1 MGVPHC
7 LQRGDKLG
15 LSMMSS
21 LREKGRGLTQM
32 SNNLPNVQEK
42 VISCSLQWRGNL
54 INMIQNTHS
63 GCINRSQFSNME
75 YMVQKENNL
84 KWVLIGT

>member
-1 MGVPHC
+1 MGP
-7 LQRGDKLG
+7 QSSSEWGEYG
-15 LSMMSS
+15 LI
-21 LREKGRGLTQM
+21 QM
-32 SNNLPNVQEK
+32 STNLPNVQDK
-42 VISCSLQWRGNL
+42 IVSCSLQWRGNL

-63 GCINRSQFSNME
+63 DCINRSQFSNME